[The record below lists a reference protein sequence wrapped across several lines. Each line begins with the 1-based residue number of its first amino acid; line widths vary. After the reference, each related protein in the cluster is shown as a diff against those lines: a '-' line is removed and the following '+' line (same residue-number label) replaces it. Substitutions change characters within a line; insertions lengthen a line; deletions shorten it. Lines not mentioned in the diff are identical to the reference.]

1 MTQDNVNLTDQLNK
15 KLLETVEAN
24 AELIRGSKIYNSLI
38 AQIAEN
44 EEKINKY
51 IEQGSD
57 ITDDLVEKFK
67 KSPI

>member
-51 IEQGSD
+51 NL
-57 ITDDLVEKFK
+57 TF
-67 KSPI
+67 